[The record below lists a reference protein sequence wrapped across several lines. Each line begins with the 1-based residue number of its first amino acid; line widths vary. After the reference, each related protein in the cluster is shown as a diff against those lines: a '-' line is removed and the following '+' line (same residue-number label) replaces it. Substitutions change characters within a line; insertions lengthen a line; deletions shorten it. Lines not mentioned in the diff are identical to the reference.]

1 MKSLRREYP
10 LSTLL
15 ELIGMPRSTYYYH
28 EANPPSD
35 RQATERPAIVEI
47 CEKSQFRYGYR
58 RVADTLRKATGVRIA
73 DKTVL
78 KVMREEGLLCR
89 TRRRRKRRS
98 YMGQVGKSSPNL
110 LARDFEA
117 EGPMTKL
124 VTDVTEF
131 KVGSTKLY
139 LLPVVDL
146 CNDEVIAY
154 STSGSP
160 NMKMALE
167 MLAGLEGRLDG
178 EDAPLLHSDM
188 GWQYQMPAYRFALE
202 RRGSPCPA
210 KETASTTRRPKTSSR
225 WSRPSFT
232 TIGRETTPISSR
244 GIWRSTST
252 GTTTCASR
260 DAWTEAARSS
270 TGSAGLLDSLLLP
283 FRKRGPLQIRGAVQ
297 IRRAFASRTGKTV
310 PVPKFPLTP

>member
-47 CEKSQFRYGYR
+47 CKKSQFRYGYR

-89 TRRRRKRRS
+89 TRRRRKYRS

-117 EGPMTKL
+117 EDPMTKL

-131 KVGSTKLY
+131 KVGGTKLY
-139 LLPVVDL
+139 LSPVVDL
-146 CNDEVIAY
+146 YNDEVVAY
-154 STSGSP
+154 SISRSP
-160 NMKMALE
+160 NMKMVLE
-167 MLAGLEGRLDG
+167 MLAGLGADSMAKMLRCCIRTWAG
-178 EDAPLLHSDM
+178 STRCPPTGSRSS
-188 GWQYQMPAYRFALE
+188 GWGSP
-202 RRGSPCPA
+202 SPCPA
-210 KETASTTRRPKTSSR
+210 RETASTTRRPRTSSR

-244 GIWRSTST
+244 
-252 GTTTCASR
+252 R
-260 DAWTEAARSS
+260 DLEKYIDWYNNVRIKRRLDGSSPVEYRLGRAA
-270 TGSAGLLDSLLLP
+270 
-283 FRKRGPLQIRGAVQ
+283 
-297 IRRAFASRTGKTV
+297 
-310 PVPKFPLTP
+310 